1 MDHLSGYVR
10 RIYEYQKA
18 PHYFSMYPS
27 QFESDG
33 VKYPVV
39 DFKRAKFAP
48 KYGVLIS
55 YVQKEIKYG

>member
-1 MDHLSGYVR
+1 
-10 RIYEYQKA
+10 
-18 PHYFSMYPS
+18 MYPS
-27 QFESDG
+27 QFESEG